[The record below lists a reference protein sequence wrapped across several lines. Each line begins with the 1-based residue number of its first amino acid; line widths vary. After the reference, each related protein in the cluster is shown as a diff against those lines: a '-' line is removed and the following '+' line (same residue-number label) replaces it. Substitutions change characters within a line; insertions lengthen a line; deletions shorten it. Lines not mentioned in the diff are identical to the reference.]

1 MQGPVKTGPF
11 AVQVTATD
19 ACVRSALVSVVP
31 GRSSSG
37 GPVPARAGLTFQD
50 A

>member
-11 AVQVTATD
+11 AIQVTATD
-19 ACVRSALVSVVP
+19 ACVWSALVSVVP

-37 GPVPARAGLTFQD
+37 GPVPAVPG
-50 A
+50 